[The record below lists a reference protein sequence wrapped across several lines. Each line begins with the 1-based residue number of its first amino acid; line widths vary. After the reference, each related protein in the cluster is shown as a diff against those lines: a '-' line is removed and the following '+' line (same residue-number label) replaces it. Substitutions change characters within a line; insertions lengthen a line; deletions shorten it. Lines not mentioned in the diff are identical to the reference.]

1 MTAADTHVLV
11 RWRRNL
17 RNISVREFINVSP
30 GTRSWNSTLLGRVL
44 FSAYTLLPP
53 VLLPGT
59 FFTRAI
65 CINIHRALN
74 RLNEYTGWRKAGV
87 TSPAGFSAVNF
98 NRENML
104 TLPPPLSLFLYTRS
118 RRARVHSQARIIRR
132 NEQTRSET
140 LPPSVVET
148 TRHNARLW
156 LEVGTL
162 LSTSYLLLSPC
173 PISFTV
179 AAVSAEPAPLR
190 PSPSFYSVTLHDL
203 GSST

>member
-1 MTAADTHVLV
+1 MTAADTHVLL

-59 FFTRAI
+59 FFTRTI

-104 TLPPPLSLFLYTRS
+104 TLPPPSLSFSLYAVPT
-118 RRARVHSQARIIRR
+118 RARAQPGQDNPPKRTNSFR
-132 NEQTRSET
+132 NASSE
-140 LPPSVVET
+140 
-148 TRHNARLW
+148 RGRDY
-156 LEVGTL
+156 
-162 LSTSYLLLSPC
+162 ST
-173 PISFTV
+173 
-179 AAVSAEPAPLR
+179 
-190 PSPSFYSVTLHDL
+190 
-203 GSST
+203 